1 MSGLARAATT
11 VSLAFVAS
19 RALGVLREVIIAQQ
33 FGTSPEL
40 DAYRAAFV
48 IPDTIYLLIAGGALA
63 SAFIPTFAGFLARA
77 DEAGGRAPTPN
88 HPERVEGSAWESG
101 ERLASTIINSVFLFL
116 ASISL
121 VVALLAPWLVTN
133 VLVPDFSP
141 EQQALTTMLLRIM
154 LISTTIFGVSGIA
167 MSILNARQHFL
178 LPALAPIVYNLAI
191 IAGALLLGPRIG
203 VMGLTV
209 GIVAG
214 ALAHLLVQVPA
225 LVRYGFHW
233 QPALAL
239 GNAHVREVARLMGPR
254 VFGLAITQLNFF
266 INARLASGLA
276 AGSLAALYYAWTI
289 MLLPEGVV
297 AQALATAIFPTFAA
311 QSARGELAQMR
322 ATFATAM
329 RSLLFLILPAT
340 VGLFVAR
347 GPIISVLLQRGRFD
361 ATSTELTAFALQ
373 FYALGLVA
381 HSALEIITRAFYAL
395 HDTRTPVAVGAAA
408 MALNVVLSLLLIQR
422 LSFGGLALA
431 NTVATTLE
439 VSSLFLLLRRRMGGV
454 NGSMLAPA
462 AARMTLAALLMG
474 VCLYAFLS
482 LAGGLSIW
490 LVAAGALAVGAV
502 SYFGASWLAGVPE
515 VARVPQFLL
524 GRAKV

>member
-63 SAFIPTFAGFLARA
+63 SAFIPTFAGFLAHA

-225 LVRYGFHW
+225 LARFHFRW

-239 GNAHVREVARLMGPR
+239 ADAHVREVARLMGPR
-254 VFGLAITQLNFF
+254 VFGLA
-266 INARLASGLA
+266 
-276 AGSLAALYYAWTI
+276 
-289 MLLPEGVV
+289 
-297 AQALATAIFPTFAA
+297 
-311 QSARGELAQMR
+311 
-322 ATFATAM
+322 
-329 RSLLFLILPAT
+329 
-340 VGLFVAR
+340 
-347 GPIISVLLQRGRFD
+347 
-361 ATSTELTAFALQ
+361 
-373 FYALGLVA
+373 
-381 HSALEIITRAFYAL
+381 
-395 HDTRTPVAVGAAA
+395 
-408 MALNVVLSLLLIQR
+408 
-422 LSFGGLALA
+422 
-431 NTVATTLE
+431 
-439 VSSLFLLLRRRMGGV
+439 
-454 NGSMLAPA
+454 
-462 AARMTLAALLMG
+462 
-474 VCLYAFLS
+474 
-482 LAGGLSIW
+482 
-490 LVAAGALAVGAV
+490 
-502 SYFGASWLAGVPE
+502 
-515 VARVPQFLL
+515 
-524 GRAKV
+524 

>member
-88 HPERVEGSAWESG
+88 QSSAWESG

-141 EQQALTTMLLRIM
+141 EQQALTTTLLRIM

-209 GIVAG
+209 GIVVG

-225 LVRYGFHW
+225 LVRFGFHW

-239 GNAHVREVARLMGPR
+239 GNVHVREVARLMGPR

-311 QSARGELAQMR
+311 QSARGELSQLR
-322 ATFATAM
+322 ATFSSAM
-329 RSLLFLILPAT
+329 RSLLFLILPAM
-340 VGLFVAR
+340 VGLLVAR
-347 GPIISVLLQRGRFD
+347 EPIITVLLQRGRFD
-361 ATSTELTAFALQ
+361 ASST
-373 FYALGLVA
+373 
-381 HSALEIITRAFYAL
+381 
-395 HDTRTPVAVGAAA
+395 
-408 MALNVVLSLLLIQR
+408 
-422 LSFGGLALA
+422 
-431 NTVATTLE
+431 
-439 VSSLFLLLRRRMGGV
+439 
-454 NGSMLAPA
+454 
-462 AARMTLAALLMG
+462 
-474 VCLYAFLS
+474 
-482 LAGGLSIW
+482 
-490 LVAAGALAVGAV
+490 
-502 SYFGASWLAGVPE
+502 
-515 VARVPQFLL
+515 
-524 GRAKV
+524 